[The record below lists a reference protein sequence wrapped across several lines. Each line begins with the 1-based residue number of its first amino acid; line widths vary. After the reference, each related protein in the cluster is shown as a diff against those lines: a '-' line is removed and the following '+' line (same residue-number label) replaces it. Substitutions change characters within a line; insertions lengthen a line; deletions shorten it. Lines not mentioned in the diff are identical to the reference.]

1 MALIGKPKSVGNWR
15 KSGGAFELT
24 VTMEGTGSATAY
36 IVGDKLY
43 VDCAAAQVSKWVG
56 LTIPFDLKVVDQF
69 NINDGTTSSTVQ
81 AYNAAAQIMTVAATG
96 ATDGAIKRATIC
108 DTDNWAFS
116 SGDTDL
122 YLEVTT
128 GAFTGVVILDIIPQ

>member
-36 IVGDKLY
+36 IVDDKLY
-43 VDCAAAQVSKWVG
+43 VDCAAAQNAKHIG
-56 LTIPFDLKVVDQF
+56 LTIPFDLKVVDQV
-69 NINDGTTSSTVQ
+69 NILDGTTSSTVQ
-81 AYNAAAQIMTVAATG
+81 AYNGTDQVMTVTATG
-96 ATDGAIKRATIC
+96 TTEGAMKRATVC
-108 DTDNWAFS
+108 DTTYWAFS

-128 GAFTGVVILDIIPQ
+128 AAFTGVVILDILPQ